1 MFSTVTHVPGPL
13 TLTVQYSTVTDPSA
27 RSSSKVSTS
36 PECLPPTTV
45 STGGCKYCVTCH
57 VSTNHSSVRGTCP
70 PITAHLADDAE
81 AGSVP
86 RGVEPR
92 RLLPRVLGHAVH
104 EHRVLAAAA
113 RHPEPDQSEASVVS
127 LCPPITAHLSWA
139 GSCTQ
144 PAAALGPGMLAAL
157 CHAPSWPR
165 CRLYTSAL
173 ATPPCRPPTM

>member
-1 MFSTVTHVPGPL
+1 MYWAPNC
-13 TLTVQYSTVTDPSA
+13 TVQYSTVQRLTPQAAAPRRCPPRPSVSRPPPSA
-27 RSSSKVSTS
+27 RAAASIVSRDT
-36 PECLPPTTV
+36 CPPITAR
-45 STGGCKYCVTCH
+45 YVTRDC
-57 VSTNHSSVRGTCP
+57 CP

-86 RGVEPR
+86 RGVEAR

-113 RHPEPDQSEASVVS
+113 RHPEPDQSEASAVPRS
-127 LCPPITAHLSWA
+127 PPITAHLSWA

-157 CHAPSWPR
+157 CHAPCWPR
-165 CRLYTSAL
+165 CRLYTSAR
-173 ATPPCRPPTM
+173 ATPPSRPPTM